1 MNKQVFV
8 IEDDEDLLQILKY
21 NLEKEG
27 YTLHTARDG
36 LRALWEMGKKER
48 PDCILLDLMMPS
60 PNGFEVCD
68 YLKSSED
75 YREIPLIIISAKN
88 SGEDI
93 EKALELGADA
103 YLPKPFSLDNLL
115 HIVKKYSS
123 APRGEIRYLD

>member
-1 MNKQVFV
+1 MNKTVFV

-27 YTLHTARDG
+27 YSLHTARDG
-36 LRALWEMGKKER
+36 LTALWEIGKKER

-75 YREIPLIIISAKN
+75 YREIPLVIISAKN
-88 SGEDI
+88 AGEDI
-93 EKALELGADA
+93 ERALELGADA

-115 HIVKKYSS
+115 QIVKKYSTG
-123 APRGEIRYLD
+123 PRGEIRYVD